1 MAKHTFRRKVAKPV
15 AKASTSAVKWVGK
28 GTKKGLHTGAKSIG
42 HAWRSLT
49 KTTHHKRKH

>member
-28 GTKKGLHTGAKSIG
+28 GAKKSLRTGGKSISK
-42 HAWRSLT
+42 AWKSLT
-49 KTTHHKRKH
+49 K